1 MIRGLGIDVVELD
14 RIEAALA
21 RFSERFLA
29 RILTPAERAA
39 LPASRLARTAG
50 LFAAKEAAVKALG
63 TGWGGGVGW
72 RDVEVTRDAAGAP
85 ALALHRAA
93 AARAAALG
101 SARAH
106 VSISHDGGLAIA
118 VVVLDASARAA

>member
-1 MIRGLGIDVVELD
+1 MIVGLGVDLVPV
-14 RIEAALA
+14 
-21 RFSERFLA
+21 
-29 RILTPAERAA
+29 ERAA
-39 LPASRLARTAG
+39 ALLSRHGARFLGRCFVAGEVARAGDPAHLAG
-50 LFAAKEAAVKALG
+50 LLAAKEAAFKALG

-72 RDVEVTRDAAGAP
+72 RDVEITRDAAGAP